1 MRRTPESGENS
12 PPMLLN
18 NSLTSA
24 WARRGVTAWRDA
36 AASAVAAG
44 VAWLLAVGLFGHAH
58 PVFAAVTAI
67 VCLAPGLPSH
77 GRQAVDLML
86 GVTVGIV
93 VGEAAFRLLPE
104 GLLVPAGLS
113 LLRLSLGTFFAI
125 LLAVLLRPV
134 PVVPIQAGVSVVL
147 VLAMGPQTAGLV
159 RFEDVAVGVVVGLLF
174 SQVLLTPDPVR
185 QIDGPAGDLLRRLAQ
200 GLDACAAALG
210 QGDAAKAQSALQT
223 VGGAQASLSALG
235 AGIEAAQHAARW
247 SLRGRLVARSVA
259 DMAARYDRRAI
270 RLYASSLLL
279 AEAVADAL
287 RLGIRPVPTG
297 LPAALAGLAA
307 RCRRLADG
315 AAQPLAAPPAP
326 LPSAADVAQ
335 GWEAAVNHG
344 QAVAEVLTSLEA
356 LRTGPQ
362 GAPLSASGNS

>member
-1 MRRTPESGENS
+1 
-12 PPMLLN
+12 MLPRMFRKPWWN
-18 NSLTSA
+18 G
-24 WARRGVTAWRDA
+24 WARRGVDAWRDA

-44 VAWLLAVGLFGHAH
+44 VAWSLAVWLFGHAH

-77 GRQAVDLML
+77 GRQAVDLLL

-104 GLLVPAGLS
+104 GLLVPEGLS

-125 LLAVLLRPV
+125 LLAALLRPV
-134 PVVPIQAGVSVVL
+134 PVVSIQAGVSVVL
-147 VLAMGPQTAGLV
+147 VLAMGLQTAGLV

-185 QIDGPAGDLLRRLAQ
+185 QIDEPAGDLLRRLAR

-210 QGDAAKAQSALQT
+210 QGDARQAQQALQT
-223 VGGAQASLSALG
+223 VGSAQTSLAALSA
-235 AGIEAAQHAARW
+235 GIDAAQHAARW
-247 SLRGRLVARSVA
+247 SLRGRLVARGVA
-259 DMAARYDRRAI
+259 DMAARYDRRAV

-279 AEAVADAL
+279 VEAVADAL
-287 RLGIRPVPTG
+287 RLDIQPVP
-297 LPAALAGLAA
+297 PALHAAIAGLAE

-315 AAQPLAAPPAP
+315 AAPLVAPPVTLPASGVAP
-326 LPSAADVAQ
+326 
-335 GWEAAVNHG
+335 GWEATINHG
-344 QAVAEVLTSLEA
+344 QAVADVLSSLEA
-356 LRTGPQ
+356 LHTAPQ
-362 GAPLSASGNS
+362 AEPRRAGESS